1 MGILKEQHFIKK
13 LVLNVHLLGTIAAPN
28 VLNGHIVRYLTSPNV
43 LMSGQDYHEVV
54 YKCDA
59 GYKMSDTMQG
69 HMFCQQGGWI
79 GLEPYCEVDPDAKIT
94 DGPRGK
100 EQFKPKNVN
109 RCTVNS
115 VQYFQVGR
123 EVWVM
128 LPEG

>member
-1 MGILKEQHFIKK
+1 MSWWFWFCKITGYSRVIFVKLRGYFERTTFLKETDAKH
-13 LVLNVHLLGTIAAPN
+13 VYLLGTIAAPN

-54 YKCDA
+54 YECDA

-79 GLEPYCEVDPDAKIT
+79 GLEPYCEVDPDAKKT

-100 EQFKPKNVN
+100 EQF
-109 RCTVNS
+109 
-115 VQYFQVGR
+115 
-123 EVWVM
+123 
-128 LPEG
+128 